1 MLRYLTQQGN
11 YVTDPCCAVQATNNY
26 GDSTIKTGLPV
37 IISNRHDL
45 IVFSRCG
52 ALSMCMCLI
61 IAPMGLCLKGEAWLY
76 ITVYTIILFNKW
88 I

>member
-26 GDSTIKTGLPV
+26 GDSTIKTGLQV
-37 IISNRHDL
+37 ITSNRHDL
-45 IVFSRCG
+45 IVSCSG

-61 IAPMGLCLKGEAWLY
+61 TTPLGLCVKGEAWLY
-76 ITVYTIILFNKW
+76 ITVCTKILFKK
-88 I
+88 